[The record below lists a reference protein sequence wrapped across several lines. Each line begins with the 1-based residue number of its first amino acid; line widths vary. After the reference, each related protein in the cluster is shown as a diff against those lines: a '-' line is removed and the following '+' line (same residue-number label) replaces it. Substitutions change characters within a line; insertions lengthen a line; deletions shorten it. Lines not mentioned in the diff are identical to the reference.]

1 MVTKKTKK
9 ATKVVKKAA
18 KTTKKAARKT
28 AKKVLKKPAK
38 KAAKKT
44 VKKVTK
50 KPAKTAKP
58 VKAVKAVKKTAKKA
72 KAVKVAKPV
81 AIVNS
86 TKKFVLAAA
95 KLAKG
100 LHCTDVVALDL
111 RGISPAT
118 DYFLIATGTSS
129 RQMQTVADEI
139 SQLARSDD
147 LERFG
152 KAGYQQGRWIL
163 LDFFD
168 VIIHIFDSEY
178 RDYYNMDMLWGD
190 AKKLRT

>member
-1 MVTKKTKK
+1 MAEKKTKK
-9 ATKVVKKAA
+9 TTKVVKKAA
-18 KTTKKAARKT
+18 KT
-28 AKKVLKKPAK
+28 AKKVLKKPVK
-38 KAAKKT
+38 KVAKKT

-50 KPAKTAKP
+50 KPAKTTKP
-58 VKAVKAVKKTAKKA
+58 VKAVKAVKKTAKKT
-72 KAVKVAKPV
+72 KVAKPV
-81 AIVNS
+81 AVVNP

-95 KLAKG
+95 KLAKE

-139 SQLARSDD
+139 SQLARADG

-168 VIIHIFDSEY
+168 VVIHLFDSEY

-190 AKKLRT
+190 AKKLRI